1 MLDKKAFAKW
11 LQARPRLNVA
21 TTNASTTFSQDPPNV
36 TSEPDISLEIAKQTI
51 VGQAAQLIQQAQEL
65 EQQDQLLEQQA
76 QELEQRAA
84 ELEQETEAHKL
95 DIDYID
101 DLDTRKNQIEQEL
114 EETKQELAST
124 KQKLAETKE
133 LTTNQ
138 AANESLVEE
147 NKQLTQQ
154 LDQRQGQID
163 SLKNDVI
170 EMQKELVK
178 TVSQRDRFQSQVSVA
193 DQERLDAEEERK
205 NAQNEMRKLRQ
216 QVDRLKK
223 SGNSAAEPNSK
234 LTKDWFTHPNLKLS
248 DYARF
253 KLDVEICWNTLDS
266 KLREDYPLKDYT
278 IKDGFLESAK
288 ETLPNEYTRLVRICT
303 EIICGISR
311 APRSAD
317 WSGIAGVDR
326 VNHNGPNNNCPA
338 VTRQQDDATSRKVY
352 VKQKSPG
359 APRLYYWLLPDQS
372 VELAKVGFHDDF
384 DPGR

>member
-65 EQQDQLLEQQA
+65 EQQEQLLEQQA

-234 LTKDWFTHPNLKLS
+234 LTKDWFTHPDLKLS

-253 KLDVEICWNTLDS
+253 KLDIEICWNTIDS
-266 KLREDYPLKDYT
+266 KLRENYPLKDYT
-278 IKDGFLESAK
+278 VKDGFLEDAK
-288 ETLPNEYTRLVRICT
+288 ETLPNEYARLVRICT

-311 APRSAD
+311 APRSSN
-317 WSGIAGVDR
+317 WSGIVEVDR
-326 VNHNGPNNNCPA
+326 INRDGPNNNCPA
-338 VTRQQDDATSRKVY
+338 VTRQQDDAISHKVY
-352 VKQKSPG
+352 VKQNSPG

-372 VELAKVGFHDDF
+372 VELATIGFHNDF

>member
-21 TTNASTTFSQDPPNV
+21 ATNASTTFSQDPPKV

-65 EQQDQLLEQQA
+65 EQQEQLLEQQA
-76 QELEQRAA
+76 QELEQRTA

-101 DLDTRKNQIEQEL
+101 DLDTRKYQIEQEL
-114 EETKQELAST
+114 E
-124 KQKLAETKE
+124 ETKE

-154 LDQRQGQID
+154 LDQKQGQID

-170 EMQKELVK
+170 EMQKELGK
-178 TVSQRDRFQSQVSVA
+178 TVSQRDYFQSQVSVA
-193 DQERLDAEEERK
+193 DQERLDAQKERD
-205 NAQNEMRKLRQ
+205 NAQSEMRKLRQ

-234 LTKDWFTHPNLKLS
+234 LTKDWFTHPDLKLS

-253 KLDVEICWNTLDS
+253 KLDIEICWNTIDS
-266 KLREDYPLKDYT
+266 KLRENYPLKDYT
-278 IKDGFLESAK
+278 IKDGFLEDAK
-288 ETLPNEYTRLVRICT
+288 ETLPNEYARLVRICT

-311 APRSAD
+311 APRSNN
-317 WSGIAGVDR
+317 WSGIVEVDR
-326 VNHNGPNNNCPA
+326 INRDGPNNNCPA
-338 VTRQQDDATSRKVY
+338 VTRQQDDAISHKVY
-352 VKQKSPG
+352 VKQNSPG

-372 VELAKVGFHDDF
+372 VELATIGFHNDF